1 MRCRVVLALCMFSV
15 CVLASVADA
24 GTVQGQKLTVFGDSV
39 ADRMQRNPV
48 ALAALNNGFTL
59 DLQTRGCR
67 RLVIPS
73 CTIVG
78 SSGTPTSLLPL
89 VRHLGSQIGKIVVVD
104 IGYNDTPT
112 HYNHDLDAVMRA
124 LEKAGVKTVV
134 WLTLRDPHRV
144 YQAANADIFLEPKE
158 WPGFVI
164 ADWDTYSDSH
174 PDWFEADGIHLNY
187 TGAAQLGLYI
197 HSVLLHATKHDR

>member
-1 MRCRVVLALCMFSV
+1 MLVLLVVPGSAR
-15 CVLASVADA
+15 AQVA
-24 GTVQGQKLTVFGDSV
+24 QGEKVTVFGDSV

-48 ALAALNNGFTL
+48 ALAALNDGFTL
-59 DLQTRGCR
+59 NLQTRGCR
-67 RLVIPS
+67 RLVAPS

-89 VRHLGSQIGKIVVVD
+89 VRHLGHRIGKIAVVD

-112 HYNHDLDAVMRA
+112 HYNQDLDRVMRA
-124 LEKAGVKTVV
+124 LERAGVQTVV

-144 YQAANADIFLEPKE
+144 YAISNADIFLEPRE

-164 ADWDTYSDSH
+164 ADWARFSDGH
-174 PDWFEADGIHLNY
+174 PDWFEADGTHLSY
-187 TGAAQLGLYI
+187 RGAAHLGLFI
-197 HSVLLHATKHDR
+197 HSVLLHAVRHDR